1 MSKIKG
7 ILIPMFIMIVLA
19 LIGTRPIK
27 SSKSVNIDPKFIFY
41 SAFDRTE
48 IAKLYSAIWETIGTL
63 FLHFEVKNT
72 IFQNVLL
79 THIL

>member
-7 ILIPMFIMIVLA
+7 ILIPMFIMVVLA
-19 LIGTRPIK
+19 LSGTRPIK

-41 SAFDRTE
+41 SAFDRKE
-48 IAKLYSAIWETIGTL
+48 IAKLYSDIWKTIAT
-63 FLHFEVKNT
+63 FFKYFEVKNT